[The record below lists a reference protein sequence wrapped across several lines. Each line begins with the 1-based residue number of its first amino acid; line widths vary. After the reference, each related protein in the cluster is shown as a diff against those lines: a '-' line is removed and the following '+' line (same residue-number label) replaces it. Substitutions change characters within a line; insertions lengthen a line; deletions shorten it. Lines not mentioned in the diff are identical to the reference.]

1 MPLKAYGIENTLMS
15 TWTVEYAEEFEPEY
29 LELVVDVRVELTAQA
44 KMIEKFGPTLGR
56 PRVDTLN
63 GSKHKNMK
71 ELRFDAAGGVWRVAF
86 AFDPRQRAI
95 LLVAGDKGGRGK
107 RFYRQLIAKADRRYD
122 AHLEW
127 VKERKGK

>member
-1 MPLKAYGIENTLMS
+1 MS

-44 KMIEKFGPTLGR
+44 KMIERFGPTLGR

-71 ELRFDAAGGVWRVAF
+71 ELRFDAAGGYGVSPSPSTR
-86 AFDPRQRAI
+86 
-95 LLVAGDKGGRGK
+95 GR
-107 RFYRQLIAKADRRYD
+107 
-122 AHLEW
+122 
-127 VKERKGK
+127 ERSFW